1 LLLKQEGVL
10 MAGVDVSTRECDG
23 QVVVALR
30 GQLDMAEA
38 AGAAAA
44 FTAVVARG
52 PQIIVD
58 LAGLEFIDS
67 SGVAALVRG
76 RNLARQAGGDL
87 LLAAPRRHSLA
98 SWPRAAMRS
107 GARALVRERRQLRK
121 RAGAAEALPRAR
133 TAEPAVSCA
142 QAMSK
147 RFAVEV

>member
-1 LLLKQEGVL
+1 

-44 FTAVVARG
+44 FTAVAARAPLRVLTLTRLVDVFPVHATVAEA
-52 PQIIVD
+52 
-58 LAGLEFIDS
+58 AGHYRRVPVL
-67 SGVAALVRG
+67 
-76 RNLARQAGGDL
+76 
-87 LLAAPRRHSLA
+87 PRRRSLA

-121 RAGAAEALPRAR
+121 RAGAAEALPGAR
-133 TAEPAVSCA
+133 TAEPASI
-142 QAMSK
+142 
-147 RFAVEV
+147 R